1 MPNAQNIDKKSF
13 SRQGRRRIVMFL
25 THLVAAM
32 LAGATLVALRFSC
45 NWPTITQIKFR
56 PVGVEPAKFLSSSNV
71 YYSTPADP
79 KLSERQRVRVDI
91 GNTGE
96 DGYYCAILPHDVET
110 FRLDI
115 CYSRAIKSFQPE
127 ALISVEFFGGDG
139 ITTKELQTRPDRE
152 TSAWRQF
159 DAQSLILRKI
169 RLSTMASAFLVLY
182 LVFFLV
188 VRGLHVVFLKGGK
201 ARQTQNVLVIL
212 ALTAICIF
220 PSLVMDDAET
230 SEQENRRLAQFPD
243 LKEWWHGDGDSNVP
257 KKFEEAF
264 NDHFLGRKMLA
275 DIHNFAVSIF
285 GKPGNSLVVVGKEN
299 WCFFHSTLNDFAN
312 TQPYCD
318 EPTFNKIV
326 SYLGAIDSWTK
337 ARGKKFVL
345 FVAPDKCRA
354 YPKMVR
360 HINKLRDDNES
371 YTENLLARLRER
383 FDFPI
388 IYPRAECVRIEESEN
403 FAAQL
408 YYKDD
413 THWTPKG
420 AYFTGYLPIMKAL
433 GLQDDEIV
441 SNPPWTHITHKGDL
455 SRMLDG
461 SQDTTT
467 LYPALDFPALNSS
480 AKIDDRYKKGIV
492 TSVNPRR
499 KGKIYFIRDSF
510 TIALT
515 EFLAET
521 FGECRLRSR
530 HQGILPEDYPF
541 IRECDVIVLEVVER
555 NLLAL
560 AKYVF
565 PPQL

>member
-1 MPNAQNIDKKSF
+1 MPTAQNVDKKGF
-13 SRQGRRRIVMFL
+13 PRRGRRRIAMFL

-32 LAGATLVALRFSC
+32 LAGATLAVLRFSC
-45 NWPTITQIKFR
+45 HWPTITQIKFR
-56 PVGVEPAKFLSSSNV
+56 PGGGREAEKYLSSSNV
-71 YYSTPADP
+71 YYTTPGDP
-79 KLSERQRVRVDI
+79 RLSERQRVRVDI
-91 GNTGE
+91 ENTGE
-96 DGYYCAILPHDVET
+96 DGFYSAILPHDVET
-110 FRLDI
+110 FRLDL
-115 CYSRAIKSFQPE
+115 CYSRAIKSFLPE
-127 ALISVEFFGGDG
+127 TSSSVEFFDGDG
-139 ITTKELQTRPDRE
+139 ITKKELQIRPGRD
-152 TSAWRQF
+152 TSAWQKF
-159 DAQSLILRKI
+159 DAQPLVIREI

-182 LVFFLV
+182 FVFFLI
-188 VRGLHVVFLKGGK
+188 VRGLHVVYLKGGK
-201 ARQTQNVLVIL
+201 ASQTQNALVIL
-212 ALTAICIF
+212 ALTAVCIA

-230 SEQENRRLAQFPD
+230 SDQENRTLAKFPD
-243 LKEWWHGDGDSNVP
+243 WKDWWHGDGDSNIP

-264 NDHFLGRKMLA
+264 NDRFFGRKMLA
-275 DIHNFAVSIF
+275 DLHNFAISIF
-285 GKPGNSLVVVGKEN
+285 GKQGNSLVFVGKDN
-299 WCFFHSTLNDFAN
+299 WYFLHSTLDDFAN

-318 EPTFNKIV
+318 EPTFKKIT

-360 HINKLRDDNES
+360 HINKLRDDSES

-388 IYPRAECVRIEESEN
+388 IYPREECVRIEESQN

-413 THWTPKG
+413 THWTPQG
-420 AYFTGYLPIMKAL
+420 AYFTGYLPIMKVL
-433 GLQDDEIV
+433 GLHDEEIV
-441 SNPPWTHITHKGDL
+441 LNPPWTHLTHKGDL

-461 SQDTTT
+461 SQDTKT
-467 LYPALDFPALNSS
+467 LYPALDVSAMNSC
-480 AKIDDRYKKGIV
+480 AKIDDRYRKGIV
-492 TSVNPRR
+492 TSINPNR

-515 EFLAET
+515 AFLAET
-521 FGECRLRSR
+521 FGECRLRR
-530 HQGILPEDYPF
+530 RGIMPEDYPF

-555 NLLAL
+555 DLLAL
-560 AKYVF
+560 AKYIF